1 MGFFSSLKSMFSGAG
16 DSSSKAEDSAEPV
29 EYKGYIIIPT
39 PHSEGG
45 QYRVTALIRK
55 GEQEH
60 QFIRSDIIMT
70 RDECIEVTLRKA
82 KMTVDQQG
90 DGIFRT

>member
-1 MGFFSSLKSMFSGAG
+1 MGFLSSLKSIFSGTGESSPKAG
-16 DSSSKAEDSAEPV
+16 EPTEPL
-29 EYKGYIIIPT
+29 EYKGYTIIPA
-39 PHSEGG
+39 PQSEGG

-55 GEQEH
+55 GELEH

-82 KMTVDQQG
+82 KMTIDQQG
-90 DGIFRT
+90 DRIF